1 MVVNVEVS
9 GDRTTWTDISGRV
22 TRLTHKLT
30 GRELE
35 AVDFDVVEPS
45 TTLAVGMYVRVKR
58 GASTVFEGIIYEVS
72 RRRGE
77 GRNEYT
83 IRAYSE
89 LVLYDRR
96 VVFRNY
102 QTGTSAGDIIK
113 DLAALET
120 GVDVT
125 NVDVGPSLTS
135 PWEIQNEK
143 ALEIMQSTARGTNY
157 YIRMRPGRVLY
168 FKPKQVGTPKI
179 TFDDT
184 NVLESEYSEDRWKLK
199 NRVIYVGANG
209 QVLADV
215 SEPPGDLPVVVHDP
229 FLTDENEANRRAQI
243 RLALNKEFGRELR
256 LTVRASVVESAGLD
270 LFDTVRV
277 NIPGLGLSNVDMFI
291 VEMEYEPLAKVY
303 KLTVGGRLELFE
315 EFFDEAIGSD
325 VASRFGSR
333 PDIVG
338 EIYDIKSTLFF
349 VRRLASISTY
359 RYIAYLNKRPITVHA
374 GVNIRVN
381 SLTGEVELASGF
393 TSGYAE
399 IRFLPPSEKFRRW
412 GYVEWVSYQ
421 GDGNIIVKLMDA
433 QGNVMR
439 QMDDWGNGWGMW
451 KRLQLARWPRRAQA
465 MTRYPEVKNW
475 DKTGTAQPLDVRV
488 GFLTGSCIRL
498 EPSSYGTMGEIIYP
512 SAKNL
517 GLDLSWAKYIS
528 LFLYTFDGAVTF
540 KVRLYTDQNNY
551 HEGVLSLTQPN
562 MWKEYVIN
570 VSSLSK
576 IGVNADLANVNWLG
590 FFADYPVLIDSDYVF
605 HQYGYEELRV
615 RFEMSRPS
623 ATSVSP
629 RISKVLITYEEAVA

>member
-9 GDRTTWTDISGRV
+9 SDKTTWTDVSDRV

-35 AVDFDVVEPS
+35 AVDFDVVEPT
-45 TTLAVGMYVRVKR
+45 TTLSVGMYVRVKR
-58 GASTVFEGIIYEVS
+58 GASTVFEGIIYEVR

-83 IRAYSE
+83 VRAYSE

-102 QTGTSAGDIIK
+102 QTGTTAGDIIK

-125 NVDVGPSLTS
+125 NVDAGPSLTS
-135 PWEIQNEK
+135 PWEIQNAK

-168 FKPKQVGTPKI
+168 FKPKTVGTPKI

-229 FLTDENEANRRAQI
+229 FLTDANEAYRRAQI

-256 LTVRASVVESAGLD
+256 LTVRAPVVESAGLD

-291 VEMEYEPLAKVY
+291 VEMEYEPLEKVY
-303 KLTVGGRLELFE
+303 RLTVGGRLELFE

-325 VASRFGSR
+325 VAARFGQAVSV
-333 PDIVG
+333 P
-338 EIYDIKSTLFF
+338 EIIGSLQASVTSLQATQRVQAEGKT
-349 VRRLASISTY
+349 VRLY
-359 RYIAYLNKRPITVHA
+359 YKRPLPYENASNITLDSE
-374 GVNIRVN
+374 GNII
-381 SLTGEVELASGF
+381 LASGF
-393 TSGYAE
+393 TSGSFE
-399 IRFLPPSEKFRRW
+399 LSCLPPSGLFTRW
-412 GYVEWVSYQ
+412 LRTQYLCDAGEGSVNVSLLTADNTTLFSNIPDTFDIPYYPEASGAVTMVPSEWEAVNAIVSETDAAIIGLTALRADRQ
-421 GDGNIIVKLMDA
+421 TAGNITL
-433 QGNVMR
+433 
-439 QMDDWGNGWGMW
+439 
-451 KRLQLARWPRRAQA
+451 RWPK
-465 MTRYPEVKNW
+465 TR
-475 DKTGTAQPLDVRV
+475 DA
-488 GFLTGSCIRL
+488 GFQILRFFR
-498 EPSSYGTMGEIIYP
+498 IY
-512 SAKNL
+512 
-517 GLDLSWAKYIS
+517 
-528 LFLYTFDGAVTF
+528 LYTFADASITI
-540 KVRLYTDQNNY
+540 KLYQDENNY
-551 HEGVLSLTQPN
+551 LTAT
-562 MWKEYVIN
+562 IN
-570 VSSLSK
+570 NK
-576 IGVNADLANVNWLG
+576 GGTWNRWDITTATMTKTGNPTTMNWLEIT
-590 FFADYPVLIDSDYVF
+590 ADIPTLFIDSDYIL
-605 HQYGYEELRV
+605 YPTT
-615 RFEMSRPS
+615 FEKLKLKFNLSRPNAS
-623 ATSVSP
+623 SISP
-629 RISKVLITYEEAVA
+629 KISLVKFVWREGK

>member
-1 MVVNVEVS
+1 MVGTVEVS
-9 GDRTTWTDISGRV
+9 SDRTTWTDISGRV

-45 TTLAVGMYVRVKR
+45 VTLAVGMYVRVKR
-58 GASTVFEGIIYEVS
+58 GASTVFEGIIYEVR

-125 NVDVGPSLTS
+125 NVDEGPSLNS
-135 PWEIQNEK
+135 PWEIQNAK
-143 ALEIMQSTARGTNY
+143 ALEIMKSTARGTNY
-157 YIRMRPGRVLY
+157 YVRMRPGRVLY

-229 FLTDENEANRRAQI
+229 FLTNANEAYRRAQI

-256 LTVRASVVESAGLD
+256 LTVRAPVVESAGLD

-291 VEMEYEPLAKVY
+291 VEMEYEPLEKVY
-303 KLTVGGRLELFE
+303 RLTVGGRLELFE
-315 EFFDEAIGSD
+315 EFFDETIGSD
-325 VASRFGSR
+325 VASRFGQAVSI
-333 PDIVG
+333 P
-338 EIYDIKSTLFF
+338 EFTAT
-349 VRRLASISTY
+349 LASSTQASQKIQAQGKTVRLYY
-359 RYIAYLNKRPITVHA
+359 RRPLPYENASNIALDSE
-374 GVNIRVN
+374 GNIV
-381 SLTGEVELASGF
+381 LASGF
-393 TSGYAE
+393 TSGSFE
-399 IRFLPPSEKFRRW
+399 LSCLPPSGLFTRW
-412 GYVEWVSYQ
+412 LRTYYGYDAGEGSVNVSLLTA
-421 GDGNIIVKLMDA
+421 DNTTLFSNIPDVFDI
-433 QGNVMR
+433 
-439 QMDDWGNGWGMW
+439 
-451 KRLQLARWPRRAQA
+451 PY
-465 MTRYPEVKNW
+465 YPE
-475 DKTGTAQPLDVRV
+475 AR
-488 GFLTGSCIRL
+488 
-498 EPSSYGTMGEIIYP
+498 
-512 SAKNL
+512 
-517 GLDLSWAKYIS
+517 
-528 LFLYTFDGAVTF
+528 GAVTMVPSEWEAVNAIISETDAAIIGLTALRADRQAAGSITLRWPKTKDAGF
-540 KVRLYTDQNNY
+540 QILRFFRIYFYTFADASITIKLYQDENNY
-551 HEGVLSLTQPN
+551 LTAT
-562 MWKEYVIN
+562 IN
-570 VSSLSK
+570 NK
-576 IGVNADLANVNWLG
+576 GGTWNRWDITTATMTKTGNPTTMNWLEITANIPTL
-590 FFADYPVLIDSDYVF
+590 FIDSDYILYPTALEKLKLKF
-605 HQYGYEELRV
+605 NL
-615 RFEMSRPS
+615 SRPNAS
-623 ATSVSP
+623 SISP
-629 RISKVLITYEEAVA
+629 KISLAKFVWREGK